1 MIKRYMI
8 TVAYDGTDYCGWQI
22 QPNGITIEQVLNE
35 ALTELMKQPVRIIG
49 ASRTDSGVHALG
61 NVAVFDAETTI
72 PGDRICFA
80 LNALLPEDIRVV
92 ASREV
97 DPGFHPRYT
106 DSRKTYEYR
115 IQNGRIPYPTRN
127 RYTHFTGCPLDLEA
141 MREGAAFLVG
151 KHDFKS
157 FCAAAT
163 SVKTT
168 VRNVLSID
176 IRKEI
181 LTDPGA
187 PEIVIEITGEG
198 FLYNMVRIIA
208 GTLIKVGLHV
218 YPPEHVGEILEA
230 RDRDRAGET
239 APAKGL
245 LLKSITFDI

>member
-92 ASREV
+92 ASRQV

-181 LTDPGA
+181 LTGPGA

>member
-92 ASREV
+92 ASRQV
-97 DPGFHPRYT
+97 DLGFHPRYT

-141 MREGAAFLVG
+141 MREGAAFLLG

-168 VRNVLSID
+168 VRNVLRID

-208 GTLIKVGLHV
+208 GTLVKVGLHV

-230 RDRDRAGET
+230 RDREKAGET

-245 LLKSITFDI
+245 LLKSITFDL

>member
-141 MREGAAFLVG
+141 MRKGAAFLVG
-151 KHDFKS
+151 THDFKS

-168 VRNVLSID
+168 VRNVISID

-181 LTDPGA
+181 LTGPGA